1 MSCPT
6 KLFSTLTIV
15 LEMLKLSYMGILAVF
30 ARNEHSCKIWLSCP
44 SGIRVVILSNCWY
57 CMMDIE

>member
-6 KLFSTLTIV
+6 KLFSSLTIV
-15 LEMLKLSYMGILAVF
+15 LEMLGISAVF
-30 ARNEHSCKIWLSCP
+30 ARNEHSCNIWLSCP